1 MMTKAFA
8 HNGASKIY
16 IIGRRK
22 EKLSAAVL
30 EAGSQGNVIPIVGD
44 VTNPQN
50 LQSISSQIS
59 SEAGFIN
66 LLICNSGVYSP
77 SIANPAQVPI
87 SEFVQK
93 AFSQGPEVW
102 NSSFATNSTSVAF
115 TAFAFLPLLHAGNLQ
130 GNCAG
135 RQSQILVTSSIA
147 GYLRNPQAV
156 GAYPVTKAATTHLVK
171 GLAGALVP
179 YSIRVNAL
187 APGLFPSDLAAE
199 LIKKGG
205 TPLKEDPC
213 VEGAF
218 AKSFI
223 PAQRVGV
230 YFSLFFF
237 FFYTPPLIPS
247 PIHILLFSQDRVQ
260 YSTVHTLHTYL
271 SFSLM
276 HPLLLSRF
284 TGRHG
289 RYSPL
294 SRLGSRRVRE
304 WKYPSHRWRS
314 NCHYARDI
322 LD

>member
-1 MMTKAFA
+1 MTKAFA
-8 HNGASKIY
+8 HNGASKVY

-44 VTNPQN
+44 VTNPQS
-50 LQSISSQIS
+50 LQSISSQIQ

-230 YFSLFFF
+230 YFFFF
-237 FFYTPPLIPS
+237 SFYTPPPLIPS
-247 PIHILLFSQDRVQ
+247 PIHILLFSRDRVQ

-271 SFSLM
+271 SFTNASL
-276 HPLLLSRF
+276 
-284 TGRHG
+284 
-289 RYSPL
+289 SPL
-294 SRLGSRRVRE
+294 
-304 WKYPSHRWRS
+304 
-314 NCHYARDI
+314 
-322 LD
+322 

>member
-1 MMTKAFA
+1 MDPYTTDPSKLFSVEGMVVVITGGGTGIGLMMTKAFA
-8 HNGASKIY
+8 RNGASKVY

-30 EAGSQGNVIPIVGD
+30 EAGSQGNVIPIIGD

-115 TAFAFLPLLHAGNLQ
+115 TAFAFLPLLHAGNLR

-199 LIKKGG
+199 LIAKGG

-223 PAQRVGV
+223 PAQRVG
-230 YFSLFFF
+230 
-237 FFYTPPLIPS
+237 S
-247 PIHILLFSQDRVQ
+247 PADMAG
-260 YSTVHTLHTYL
+260 TVLYLASAAGAYVNGNIQVIDGGRIAIMHGTY
-271 SFSLM
+271 
-276 HPLLLSRF
+276 
-284 TGRHG
+284 
-289 RYSPL
+289 
-294 SRLGSRRVRE
+294 
-304 WKYPSHRWRS
+304 
-314 NCHYARDI
+314 
-322 LD
+322 

>member
-1 MMTKAFA
+1 MDPYTTDPSKLFSVEGMVVVITGGGTGIGLMMTKAFA
-8 HNGASKIY
+8 HNGASKVY

-30 EAGSQGNVIPIVGD
+30 EAGSRGNVIPIVGD
-44 VTNPQN
+44 VTNPQS
-50 LQSISSQIS
+50 LQSISSQIQ

-102 NSSFATNSTSVAF
+102 NDSFATNSTSVAF
-115 TAFAFLPLLHAGNLQ
+115 TAFAFLPLLHAGNLR

-199 LIKKGG
+199 LIAKGG

-223 PAQRVGV
+223 PAQRVG
-230 YFSLFFF
+230 
-237 FFYTPPLIPS
+237 S
-247 PIHILLFSQDRVQ
+247 PADMAG
-260 YSTVHTLHTYL
+260 TVLYLASAAGAYVNGNIQVIDGGRIAIMHGTY
-271 SFSLM
+271 
-276 HPLLLSRF
+276 
-284 TGRHG
+284 
-289 RYSPL
+289 
-294 SRLGSRRVRE
+294 
-304 WKYPSHRWRS
+304 
-314 NCHYARDI
+314 
-322 LD
+322 

>member
-8 HNGASKIY
+8 HNGASKVY

-30 EAGSQGNVIPIVGD
+30 EAGSSGNVIPIIGD

-230 YFSLFFF
+230 YFFFSSLFLHSSPSPFPYTYSTF
-237 FFYTPPLIPS
+237 PSRQSTVQYTPYT
-247 PIHILLFSQDRVQ
+247 HIFL
-260 YSTVHTLHTYL
+260 
-271 SFSLM
+271 SLM

-314 NCHYARDI
+314 NCHYARDV
-322 LD
+322 LM

>member
-8 HNGASKIY
+8 RNGASKVY

-30 EAGSQGNVIPIVGD
+30 EAGSRGNVIPIIGD

-115 TAFAFLPLLHAGNLQ
+115 TAFAFLPLLHAGNLR

-230 YFSLFFF
+230 YFLFFSS
-237 FFYTPPLIPS
+237 FFYTPPPYPFPYTYSTFLS
-247 PIHILLFSQDRVQ
+247 RQSTVQ
-260 YSTVHTLHTYL
+260 YSTHLTHI
-271 SFSLM
+271 SFF
-276 HPLLLSRF
+276 H
-284 TGRHG
+284 
-289 RYSPL
+289 
-294 SRLGSRRVRE
+294 
-304 WKYPSHRWRS
+304 
-314 NCHYARDI
+314 
-322 LD
+322 

>member
-8 HNGASKIY
+8 HNGASKVY

-102 NSSFATNSTSVAF
+102 NDSFATNSTSVAF

-230 YFSLFFF
+230 YFFFLFTLPLYI
-237 FFYTPPLIPS
+237 FY
-247 PIHILLFSQDRVQ
+247 FSFETEYSTVH

-271 SFSLM
+271 QFF
-276 HPLLLSRF
+276 H
-284 TGRHG
+284 
-289 RYSPL
+289 
-294 SRLGSRRVRE
+294 
-304 WKYPSHRWRS
+304 
-314 NCHYARDI
+314 
-322 LD
+322 

>member
-8 HNGASKIY
+8 HNGASKVY

-30 EAGSQGNVIPIVGD
+30 EAGSRGNVIPIIGD

-93 AFSQGPEVW
+93 AFLQGPEVW
-102 NSSFATNSTSVAF
+102 NDSFATNSTSVAF
-115 TAFAFLPLLHAGNLQ
+115 TAFAFLPLLHAGNLR

-199 LIKKGG
+199 LIAKGG

-230 YFSLFFF
+230 YFFSF
-237 FFYTPPLIPS
+237 FFYTPPYPFPYTYSTFLSRQSIHLQYIPS
-247 PIHILLFSQDRVQ
+247 
-260 YSTVHTLHTYL
+260 
-271 SFSLM
+271 LM
-276 HPLLLSRF
+276 LLSSF
-284 TGRHG
+284 
-289 RYSPL
+289 
-294 SRLGSRRVRE
+294 LGSPADMAGTVLYLASAAGAYVNGNIQVIDGGRIAIMHGT
-304 WKYPSHRWRS
+304 Y
-314 NCHYARDI
+314 
-322 LD
+322 

>member
-8 HNGASKIY
+8 RNGASKVY

-30 EAGSQGNVIPIVGD
+30 EAESQGNVIPIVGD
-44 VTNPQN
+44 VTNPQS

-230 YFSLFFF
+230 YFFFLFTLLPFPLPLYLFYFF
-237 FFYTPPLIPS
+237 LKAEYTPS
-247 PIHILLFSQDRVQ
+247 IHTFANA
-260 YSTVHTLHTYL
+260 
-271 SFSLM
+271 SF
-276 HPLLLSRF
+276 SRF
-284 TGRHG
+284 TSRHG

-314 NCHYARDI
+314 NCHYARDV
-322 LD
+322 LM

>member
-8 HNGASKIY
+8 HNGASKVY

-77 SIANPAQVPI
+77 SIGNPAQVPI

-115 TAFAFLPLLHAGNLQ
+115 TAFAFLPLLHAGNLR

-199 LIKKGG
+199 LIAKGG

-230 YFSLFFF
+230 YF
-237 FFYTPPLIPS
+237 
-247 PIHILLFSQDRVQ
+247 LFSFLFTLPRSPFPLPLYMSTFLSRQSIRLQ
-260 YSTVHTLHTYL
+260 YIPT
-271 SFSLM
+271 LM

-284 TGRHG
+284 TGRYG

>member
-8 HNGASKIY
+8 HNGASKVY

-30 EAGSQGNVIPIVGD
+30 EAGSQGNVIPIIGD

-115 TAFAFLPLLHAGNLQ
+115 TAFAFLPLLHAGNLR

-205 TPLKEDPC
+205 TPLKDDPC

-230 YFSLFFF
+230 FFF
-237 FFYTPPLIPS
+237 FFLFFTLPPLSLP
-247 PIHILLFSQDRVQ
+247 LYLFYFSLETEYTTVQ
-260 YSTVHTLHTYL
+260 YIPYTHIFL
-271 SFSLM
+271 SLM

-284 TGRHG
+284 PSRYG

-314 NCHYARDI
+314 NCHYARDV
-322 LD
+322 LM

>member
-8 HNGASKIY
+8 HNGASKVY

-59 SEAGFIN
+59 SETGFIN

-77 SIANPAQVPI
+77 SIANPAQVSI

-205 TPLKEDPC
+205 TPLKDDPC

-230 YFSLFFF
+230 YFFFF
-237 FFYTPPLIPS
+237 FFFFFTLPPPYPS
-247 PIHILLFSQDRVQ
+247 PYTYFTFLSRQSTVQ
-260 YSTVHTLHTYL
+260 YIPYTHIFL
-271 SFSLM
+271 SLM
-276 HPLLLSRF
+276 FLSSF
-284 TGRHG
+284 
-289 RYSPL
+289 
-294 SRLGSRRVRE
+294 LGSPADMAGTVLYLASAAGAYVNGNIQVIDGGRIAIMHGT
-304 WKYPSHRWRS
+304 Y
-314 NCHYARDI
+314 
-322 LD
+322 

>member
-8 HNGASKIY
+8 RNGASKVY

-30 EAGSQGNVIPIVGD
+30 EAGSQGNVIPIIGD

-115 TAFAFLPLLHAGNLQ
+115 TAFAFLPLLHAGNLR

-199 LIKKGG
+199 LIAKGG

-230 YFSLFFF
+230 YFSFLL

-247 PIHILLFSQDRVQ
+247 PIHILLFSRGRVQ
-260 YSTVHTLHTYL
+260 YNTHLTYTHIFN
-271 SFSLM
+271 SFTNASF
-276 HPLLLSRF
+276 SRF

-314 NCHYARDI
+314 NCHYARDV

>member
-8 HNGASKIY
+8 RNGASKVY

-77 SIANPAQVPI
+77 SIANPSQVPI

-115 TAFAFLPLLHAGNLQ
+115 TAFAFLSLLHAGNLR

-230 YFSLFFF
+230 YFFFF
-237 FFYTPPLIPS
+237 FF
-247 PIHILLFSQDRVQ
+247 
-260 YSTVHTLHTYL
+260 L
-271 SFSLM
+271 SFYIHPFPLPLYMSTFLSRQSVRLQYIPSLM

-284 TGRHG
+284 PGRHG

-294 SRLGSRRVRE
+294 SRLGSRCVRE

-314 NCHYARDI
+314 NCHYARDV
-322 LD
+322 LM

>member
-8 HNGASKIY
+8 HNGASKVY

-44 VTNPQN
+44 VTNPQS

-93 AFSQGPEVW
+93 AFLQGPEVW

-115 TAFAFLPLLHAGNLQ
+115 TAFAFLPLLHAGNLR

-230 YFSLFFF
+230 YFFFLLFF
-237 FFYTPPLIPS
+237 TLLPLSLPLYMSTFLSRQSIHLQYIP
-247 PIHILLFSQDRVQ
+247 
-260 YSTVHTLHTYL
+260 
-271 SFSLM
+271 SLM
-276 HPLLLSRF
+276 HLS
-284 TGRHG
+284 
-289 RYSPL
+289 
-294 SRLGSRRVRE
+294 LGSPADMAGTVLYLASAAGAYVNGNIQVIDGGRIAIMHGT
-304 WKYPSHRWRS
+304 Y
-314 NCHYARDI
+314 
-322 LD
+322 

>member
-8 HNGASKIY
+8 RNGASKIY

-77 SIANPAQVPI
+77 SIANPSQVPI

-115 TAFAFLPLLHAGNLQ
+115 TAFAFLPLLHAGNLR

-230 YFSLFFF
+230 YFSLVFFF
-237 FFYTPPLIPS
+237 LHSSPYPFHYTYSTFLSRQSTVQYTPYTHIFNSFTNASPS
-247 PIHILLFSQDRVQ
+247 PF
-260 YSTVHTLHTYL
+260 
-271 SFSLM
+271 
-276 HPLLLSRF
+276 
-284 TGRHG
+284 
-289 RYSPL
+289 
-294 SRLGSRRVRE
+294 
-304 WKYPSHRWRS
+304 
-314 NCHYARDI
+314 
-322 LD
+322 

>member
-8 HNGASKIY
+8 HNGASKVY

-30 EAGSQGNVIPIVGD
+30 EAGSQGNVIPIIGD
-44 VTNPQN
+44 VTNPQS

-77 SIANPAQVPI
+77 SIANPAQVSI

-102 NSSFATNSTSVAF
+102 NDSFATNSTSVAF
-115 TAFAFLPLLHAGNLQ
+115 TAFAFLPLLHAGNLR

-199 LIKKGG
+199 LIAKGG
-205 TPLKEDPC
+205 TPLKDDPC

-230 YFSLFFF
+230 YFFFLLLFFTLPPYPF
-237 FFYTPPLIPS
+237 PYTYSTFLS
-247 PIHILLFSQDRVQ
+247 RQSTVQ
-260 YSTVHTLHTYL
+260 YNTYLTHIRYL
-271 SFSLM
+271 SF
-276 HPLLLSRF
+276 
-284 TGRHG
+284 TNA
-289 RYSPL
+289 SP
-294 SRLGSRRVRE
+294 S
-304 WKYPSHRWRS
+304 PF
-314 NCHYARDI
+314 
-322 LD
+322 

>member
-8 HNGASKIY
+8 RNGASKIY

-77 SIANPAQVPI
+77 SIANPSQVPI

-115 TAFAFLPLLHAGNLQ
+115 TAFAFLPLLHAGNLR

-199 LIKKGG
+199 LIAKGG

-230 YFSLFFF
+230 YSFFF
-237 FFYTPPLIPS
+237 FSFYTPPLPPS
-247 PIHILLFSQDRVQ
+247 PIPILLFSRDRVQ
-260 YSTVHTLHTYL
+260 YSTYL
-271 SFSLM
+271 THIFLSLM

-284 TGRHG
+284 PGRHG

-314 NCHYARDI
+314 NCHYARDV
-322 LD
+322 LM

>member
-8 HNGASKIY
+8 HNGASKVY

-30 EAGSQGNVIPIVGD
+30 EAGSQGNVIPIIGD
-44 VTNPQN
+44 VTNPQS

-115 TAFAFLPLLHAGNLQ
+115 TAFAFLPLLHAGNLR

-237 FFYTPPLIPS
+237 FFTLPPLSLPLIP
-247 PIHILLFSQDRVQ
+247 ILLSPRDRVQ
-260 YSTVHTLHTYL
+260 YSTYL
-271 SFSLM
+271 THISSILSLM

-284 TGRHG
+284 PGRYG

-314 NCHYARDI
+314 NCHYARDV
-322 LD
+322 LM

>member
-8 HNGASKIY
+8 RNGASKIY

-77 SIANPAQVPI
+77 SIANPSQVPI

-115 TAFAFLPLLHAGNLQ
+115 TAFAFLPLLHAGNLR

-199 LIKKGG
+199 LIAKGG

-230 YFSLFFF
+230 YSFFF
-237 FFYTPPLIPS
+237 FSFYTPPFPRS
-247 PIHILLFSQDRVQ
+247 PIPILLFSRDRVQ
-260 YSTVHTLHTYL
+260 YSTYL
-271 SFSLM
+271 THISSILSLM

-284 TGRHG
+284 TGRYG

-314 NCHYARDI
+314 NCHYARDV
-322 LD
+322 LM

>member
-8 HNGASKIY
+8 HNGASKVY

-30 EAGSQGNVIPIVGD
+30 EAGSQGNVIPIIGD

-59 SEAGFIN
+59 SETGFIN

-102 NSSFATNSTSVAF
+102 NDSFATNSTSVAF
-115 TAFAFLPLLHAGNLQ
+115 TAFAFLPLLHAGNLR

-199 LIKKGG
+199 LIAKGG

-230 YFSLFFF
+230 YLFFLFFF
-237 FFYTPPLIPS
+237 TLPLIPS
-247 PIHILLFSQDRVQ
+247 PIHILLFSRDRVQ
-260 YSTVHTLHTYL
+260 YSTHLTHISSIL
-271 SFSLM
+271 SLM
-276 HPLLLSRF
+276 PSFLLSRF
-284 TGRHG
+284 PSGHG

-314 NCHYARDI
+314 NCHYARDV
-322 LD
+322 LM